1 VIDRV
6 ETWLRNRSLKTWSNE
21 MTRCT
26 KKVKNKMLSD
36 KGFSI
41 VESTIAITTLGTC
54 LAYAM
59 PLFLYSKINNIKS
72 EVRTGSVMVAQQI
85 FDDIRGLPFQNIP
98 ATQSNPAS
106 PTYTIINSDG
116 TIATSASST
125 TIPKSQY
132 TVLNRR
138 FFVRVYYCE
147 TPVGSTSECDANYK
161 KIRVEVKDRNAEVNY
176 ASGETV
182 YEMEAGFTNF
192 K

>member
-1 VIDRV
+1 VIDIV
-6 ETWLRNRSLKTWSNE
+6 ETWLRNRSLTTWSNE
-21 MTRCT
+21 MTKCT
-26 KKVKNKMLSD
+26 KKVKNKMLHD

-41 VESTIAITTLGTC
+41 IESTIAITTLGTC

-72 EVRTGSVMVAQQI
+72 EVRTGSVMVAQQV

-106 PTYTIINSDG
+106 PTQTIINSDG
-116 TIATSASST
+116 TIAAIASST
-125 TIPKSQY
+125 TIPRNQY
-132 TVLNRR
+132 TVLNRP
-138 FFVRVYYCE
+138 FSARVYYCE

-161 KIRVEVKDRNAEVNY
+161 KIRVEVKDRG
-176 ASGETV
+176 GETV